1 MRESR
6 HNIVGAAA
14 LAAALL
20 LSPMRAGAQW
30 EPVSLH
36 HGVWGVFITPSG
48 NILYSDYQFDG
59 SGGIYTSTDE
69 GDTFTKTCS
78 EDHTYNRFYQFGE
91 MLYAT
96 GNGGKIARSDDDGET
111 WVVLDYGTPDGE
123 KIDDVENTACYGL
136 AEKGERLYAADFS
149 AGLLYSD
156 DYGDTWHFTDRTSLA
171 IACGGTGE
179 KDEKGLLFTENFYTP
194 YTFKGNLYEF
204 GANYICRYD
213 EQTDK

>member
-96 GNGGKIARSDDDGET
+96 GNGGKIAR
-111 WVVLDYGTPDGE
+111 
-123 KIDDVENTACYGL
+123 
-136 AEKGERLYAADFS
+136 
-149 AGLLYSD
+149 
-156 DYGDTWHFTDRTSLA
+156 
-171 IACGGTGE
+171 
-179 KDEKGLLFTENFYTP
+179 
-194 YTFKGNLYEF
+194 
-204 GANYICRYD
+204 
-213 EQTDK
+213 

>member
-14 LAAALL
+14 LAAVLF

-111 WVVLDYGTPDGE
+111 
-123 KIDDVENTACYGL
+123 
-136 AEKGERLYAADFS
+136 
-149 AGLLYSD
+149 
-156 DYGDTWHFTDRTSLA
+156 
-171 IACGGTGE
+171 
-179 KDEKGLLFTENFYTP
+179 
-194 YTFKGNLYEF
+194 
-204 GANYICRYD
+204 
-213 EQTDK
+213 

>member
-78 EDHTYNRFYQFGE
+78 EDHTYNRFY
-91 MLYAT
+91 
-96 GNGGKIARSDDDGET
+96 
-111 WVVLDYGTPDGE
+111 
-123 KIDDVENTACYGL
+123 
-136 AEKGERLYAADFS
+136 
-149 AGLLYSD
+149 
-156 DYGDTWHFTDRTSLA
+156 
-171 IACGGTGE
+171 
-179 KDEKGLLFTENFYTP
+179 
-194 YTFKGNLYEF
+194 
-204 GANYICRYD
+204 
-213 EQTDK
+213 